1 MTELYKEYMQTTVL
15 KISPLSG
22 ISNDVFLVKDKV
34 YGDTVGKIFP
44 TYLIK
49 NPFIRNE
56 NHVFRLMKEHQG
68 GNFRVFT
75 NGSLFAKRAKFK
87 SINGPMAT
95 NPDSKHSFLEI

>member
-1 MTELYKEYMQTTVL
+1 MSSKRMTELYKEYMQTTVL

-22 ISNDVFLVKDKV
+22 ISNDVFLVKDEV

-68 GNFRVFT
+68 GNFRDSRSR
-75 NGSLFAKRAKFK
+75 SLFAGRTEFEFMNGSIATKR
-87 SINGPMAT
+87 
-95 NPDSKHSFLEI
+95 D